1 MIRKKESIMK
11 VAKMVMSLH
20 TIKDLKRFS
29 VYDRSFKKLDV
40 GFFDLVFMV
49 DIAIVVEDS
58 TTWICGGC
66 GGVDESSSSSF
77 EILIVGIRPLLLS
90 ETNIQSSNAN
100 GCRQE
105 QKKLAQDHN

>member
-20 TIKDLKRFS
+20 TIRDLKRFS
-29 VYDRSFKKLDV
+29 VYDRSFKKLDI
-40 GFFDLVFMV
+40 GFFNIVFVV
-49 DIAIVVEDS
+49 DIAIVEDS

-66 GGVDESSSSSF
+66 GGVDDSSSSSF
-77 EILIVGIRPLLLS
+77 EILIVGIGPLLLS
-90 ETNIQSSNAN
+90 GTNIHSSNAN

-105 QKKLAQDHN
+105 QKKLARDHN